1 VIGAIREPLTAGS
14 IPRPHLE
21 RRDSAIVNRA
31 LAGKELAPLPEYVSN
46 YVSSPGTRSSAGFG
60 GYPGLA
66 LRRLTV
72 VRVGGRMA
80 GRCSAPASEV
90 DGLSDG
96 KGGRHRSFR
105 PVFDEQF
112 DRRAEGAALLARKTG
127 ARFEVIRT
135 PQRGA
140 RLFGDGIRSSA
151 SGNAQPRHPPAR
163 VEDLRVV
170 DAVCECPRAA
180 RNAQPA
186 LVPRMGPSP
195 RAAVC

>member
-1 VIGAIREPLTAGS
+1 
-14 IPRPHLE
+14 
-21 RRDSAIVNRA
+21 
-31 LAGKELAPLPEYVSN
+31 
-46 YVSSPGTRSSAGFG
+46 
-60 GYPGLA
+60 
-66 LRRLTV
+66 
-72 VRVGGRMA
+72 MA

-140 RLFGDGIRSSA
+140 RLFGEA
-151 SGNAQPRHPPAR
+151 F
-163 VEDLRVV
+163 
-170 DAVCECPRAA
+170 AA
-180 RNAQPA
+180 RQAVTLNPDTRERELRTSESSTPRVSAPAQLA
-186 LVPRMGPSP
+186 MLNRL
-195 RAAVC
+195 

>member
-1 VIGAIREPLTAGS
+1 MFESDLGC
-14 IPRPHLE
+14 
-21 RRDSAIVNRA
+21 A
-31 LAGKELAPLPEYVSN
+31 LDTLNSLRKMMAPLPEYVSN

-170 DAVCECPRAA
+170 DAACECPRAA

>member
-1 VIGAIREPLTAGS
+1 MFESDLGC
-14 IPRPHLE
+14 
-21 RRDSAIVNRA
+21 A
-31 LAGKELAPLPEYVSN
+31 LDTLNSLRKMMAPLPEYVSN

-96 KGGRHRSFR
+96 KGGRHRSFG

-127 ARFEVIRT
+127 ARFEVIPGR
-135 PQRGA
+135 RNEA
-140 RLFGDGIRSSA
+140 LDCLVMAF
-151 SGNAQPRHPPAR
+151 
-163 VEDLRVV
+163 
-170 DAVCECPRAA
+170 AA
-180 RNAQPA
+180 RQAVTLNPA
-186 LVPRMGPSP
+186 TRQRELRTSESS
-195 RAAVC
+195 